1 MIFFFFFEKGEN
13 APDPLFSHI
22 QVAKQV
28 RTVPVRG
35 FGAEERFDAEECD
48 LENYAFPP
56 LPTPILRKKVTCLR
70 KNSKHKQ
77 QICGNRARSAQ
88 NDVKWVL
95 RK

>member
-1 MIFFFFFEKGEN
+1 MKKYKN
-13 APDPLFSHI
+13 MNYI
-22 QVAKQV
+22 QVAKQC
-28 RTVPVRG
+28 RAVPVRG

-56 LPTPILRKKVTCLR
+56 SHPNSSEKVTCLR

-88 NDVKWVL
+88 NDIKWAL